1 MHKMN
6 MIRTNLFM
14 ACLFA
19 SVALF
24 GQNATDW
31 AREWKLNGSLEEV
44 HGLCPLHGTREP
56 VFVTEDGR
64 KFLKISRFD
73 FFTANDDPLYRLES
87 GLRFACRVKFD
98 ERDLA
103 NGWATIASK
112 GHVNSLGSFTLRID
126 KAEED
131 CRFSFF
137 INIDGRPEPRVSSR
151 EPVKTGVWYDLEAGW
166 DGNEIWLSV
175 NGDVTRR
182 ERKGPIASNFAP
194 LKIGPFEGVISDFR
208 ITGRPDDS
216 QIVGKWE
223 HVAERQEVANEK
235 KLQVSPGFR
244 LQCEIVFDEMPQG
257 ETYLIQKNN
266 EYLLRYDMGNDGTG
280 AFNFFCHLN
289 GRWEPR
295 ANCPIPLEIGK
306 RYDIVAAWDGSFNYL
321 HVNGKVIDKA
331 RIGIAAPTE
340 NPLVLGGFKGKI
352 DHLVIENPQ
361 LPMPLFRDMRCTD
374 ILPTAGQEFGYQA
387 WLDNAGSDLEECTV
401 VIEPSKGLEATPS
414 RMEIGRLPSRDSR
427 KLEWRL
433 KATESV
439 CGQIIVS
446 LYSNDKVLRKYS
458 RPIVVLPKEAP
469 DYSVKKFQPETL
481 GGTWYFIDS
490 VNGDDS
496 RDGHSEKT
504 AWRSFKNINGKTL
517 QAGERLLLKR
527 GSVFCEE
534 LQISAKGTA
543 DNWAV
548 VESYGEGCRPIIRR
562 NRDIDDRCMY
572 VLNPDYL
579 VIREL
584 IVCNAGKGI
593 DVSYR
598 QSGHR
603 GILIE
608 HCLAHHIEGLYRFNA
623 HGIPEWRDK
632 KGAPGSGNAA
642 GISVGGYNM
651 SDVIIREC
659 EMYQCSVAF
668 RATGDNVFLDRIFC
682 HDNYAHNTSPHPVV
696 SMTTRS
702 ILQNS
707 VFDASGWNASA
718 GTMGIMLGPNYGF
731 IVRNCYF
738 INQPDS
744 GSHDEGGIDFECDGE
759 GNLIDHCTFR
769 NNAGAAIEVLGL
781 KSPQTR
787 NVAIRNCRFDKNN
800 TATKLGPSEIFVWG
814 GTTDRSIVC
823 SNGVIENNGYVLRD
837 GIEFYVN
844 KAASTIPD
852 WKLANNT
859 QYATSKELNKAMP
872 YTEPPPRF
880 IYSGGEIWS
889 DKREFNGI
897 TNDDDDDDDNDEEFV
912 LKEGYPEVPK
922 DSRLWMGFEQIEGPA
937 NMLNGE
943 FPVIGDY
950 RLQYIFDNEEFWTS
964 SRFAVHILPKG
975 TVVKKAWCFNKN
987 LDKEGWTDA
996 DLGTEK
1002 EIFKAEKPEWGTFA
1016 NPVNLVCGDYYVMAI
1031 KDAKNA
1037 HILSEEGLGLKCD
1050 ECPVLS
1056 IRMQNHTPSRRM
1068 KVSFTTDSSV
1078 EWNNANAVEFDVV
1091 PNDNDDTLYQIR
1103 MDGCAGWKGTVR
1115 QLRIDFSADE
1125 TPITGTCRIDY
1136 IWLGSTPK

>member
-1 MHKMN
+1 
-6 MIRTNLFM
+6 MIKSTNAIRMKWFM
-14 ACLFA
+14 ICLL
-19 SVALF
+19 VTIALS

-31 AREWKLNGSLEEV
+31 AREWRLDGSLEEA
-44 HGLCPLHGTREP
+44 HGLCPLREGKQP
-56 VFVTEDGR
+56 PEFVMVDGR
-64 KFLKISRFD
+64 KMLKMTSLGSY
-73 FFTANDDPLYRLES
+73 TSNDDPLYRLEP
-87 GLRFACRVKFD
+87 GFRFACRVKFD
-98 ERDLA
+98 SLDVG

-112 GHVNSLGSFTLRID
+112 GHVNSMGSFTFRID
-126 KAEED
+126 KPEENR
-131 CRFSFF
+131 RFSFF

-182 ERKGPIASNFAP
+182 ERKGPVASNFAP
-194 LKIGPFEGVISDFR
+194 LQIGPIEGLLSDFR
-208 ITGRPDDS
+208 ITGRPNDS
-216 QIVGKWE
+216 HVVGKWD
-223 HVAERQEVANEK
+223 HVIGKQEVANTK
-235 KLQVSPGFR
+235 KLQLSPCFR

-257 ETYLIQKNN
+257 ETYLIQKEK
-266 EYLLRYDMGNDGTG
+266 EYLLRYDMGKDGTG
-280 AFNFFCHLN
+280 AFNFFSHLN
-289 GRWEPR
+289 GHWEPR
-295 ANCPIPLEIGK
+295 VTCPMPLEIGK
-306 RYDIVAAWDGSFNYL
+306 RYSIVAAWDGMFNYL
-321 HVNGKVIDKA
+321 HVNGKAIDKA

-340 NPLVLGGFKGKI
+340 NPLVLGGFKGKM

-361 LPMPLFRDMRCTD
+361 LPMPLLRDMRCTEL
-374 ILPTAGQEFGYQA
+374 LPMAGQEFGYQA
-387 WLDNAGSDLEECTV
+387 WLDNAGSDLEDCIV
-401 VIEPSKGLEATPS
+401 VVEPSKGLVATPS
-414 RMEIGRLPSRDSR
+414 RMAIGRLPSGSSR

-433 KATESV
+433 KAAESV
-439 CGQIIVS
+439 CGNITIS
-446 LYSNDKVLRKYS
+446 LYSNDKLLRKYP
-458 RPIVVLPKEAP
+458 RRVVVLPKEVP
-469 DYSVKKFQPETL
+469 DYSAKKFQPETL

-490 VNGDDS
+490 VKGDDS

-517 QAGERLLLKR
+517 QAGERLRLKR
-527 GSVFCEE
+527 GSVFREE

-548 VESYGEGCRPIIRR
+548 IDSYGEGCRPIIRR

-579 VIREL
+579 VIRDL

-593 DVSYR
+593 DVSYQ

-608 HCLAHHIEGLYRFNA
+608 RCLAHHIEGLYRFNA

-632 KGAPGSGNAA
+632 KGAPGSGNAG
-642 GISVGGYNM
+642 GISVGGYSM
-651 SDVIIREC
+651 SDVILRDC

-668 RATGDNVFLDRIFC
+668 RTTGDNVFMDRIFC

-707 VFDASGWNASA
+707 VFDSSGWNASA

-744 GSHDEGGIDFECDGE
+744 NSSDEGGIDFEADGE
-759 GNLIDHCTFR
+759 NNLIDHCTFR

-781 KSPQTR
+781 RTPQTR

-844 KAASTIPD
+844 KATSTIPD

-859 QYATSKELNKAMP
+859 QYATSEELNKAMP
-872 YTEPPPRF
+872 YTEPPERYIGYEF
-880 IYSGGEIWS
+880 WT
-889 DKREFNGI
+889 DKRDFYDIWAECDTLKFGASVKSYYENPENTEVRNWI
-897 TNDDDDDDDNDEEFV
+897 QSFV
-912 LKEGYPEVPK
+912 
-922 DSRLWMGFEQIEGPA
+922 QIEGPA
-937 NMLNGE
+937 NMSSTGKLR
-943 FPVIGDY
+943 VGDY
-950 RLQYIFDNEEFWTS
+950 RFQFVLDNEVFWTTT
-964 SRFAVHILPKG
+964 RFAVHVLPKG
-975 TVVKKAWCFNKN
+975 TSVKKAWCFDKN

-996 DLGTEK
+996 DLGTVK
-1002 EIFKAEKPEWGTFA
+1002 EYFKADKPEWGTFA
-1016 NPVNLVCGDYYVMAI
+1016 NPVNLVCGDYYVMAV

-1037 HILSEEGLGLKCD
+1037 HILSAEGLGLKCD
-1050 ECPVLS
+1050 ECPVLT
-1056 IRMQNHTPSRRM
+1056 IRMQNHTNSKRM
-1068 KVSFTTDSSV
+1068 KVSFTTDAMTDWSS
-1078 EWNNANAVEFDVV
+1078 EDAVEFDVV

-1103 MDGCAGWKGTVR
+1103 LDVCAGWKGTVR

-1125 TPITGTCRIDY
+1125 TPITGTVRIDY

>member
-1 MHKMN
+1 MN

-14 ACLFA
+14 TCLFA
-19 SVALF
+19 SVVLF
-24 GQNATDW
+24 GQNATNW
-31 AREWKLNGSLEEV
+31 AREWKLDGSLEEV

-194 LKIGPFEGVISDFR
+194 LKIGPFEGVVSDFR
-208 ITGRPDDS
+208 ITGSPDDS
-216 QIVGKWE
+216 QIVGKWD

-244 LQCEIVFDEMPQG
+244 LQCEIVFNEMPQG

-295 ANCPIPLEIGK
+295 ANCPLPLEIGK

-321 HVNGKVIDKA
+321 HVNGKAIDKA
-331 RIGIAAPTE
+331 RIGIADPTE

-352 DHLVIENPQ
+352 NHLVIENPQ
-361 LPMPLFRDMRCTD
+361 LPMPLFRDMRCMD

-387 WLDNAGSDLEECTV
+387 WLDNAGSNLEDCTV
-401 VIEPSKGLEATPS
+401 VIEPSKGMEATPA
-414 RMEIGRLPSRDSR
+414 RLEIGRLPSRDSR

-433 KATESV
+433 KAAESV
-439 CGQIIVS
+439 CGQIVVS
-446 LYSNDKVLRKYS
+446 LYSNDKVLRRYS
-458 RPIVVLPKEAP
+458 RPIVVLPKETS
-469 DYSVKKFQPETL
+469 DYSSKKFQPKTL

-651 SDVIIREC
+651 SDVIFREC

-823 SNGVIENNGYVLRD
+823 SNGIIENNGYVLRD

-844 KAASTIPD
+844 KAESTIPD

-859 QYATSKELNKAMP
+859 QYATSEELNKAMP

-987 LDKEGWTDA
+987 LDKEGWTDG

-1031 KDAKNA
+1031 KEAKNA

-1056 IRMQNHTPSRRM
+1056 IRMQNHTPSKRM
-1068 KVSFTTDSSV
+1068 KVIFTTDSSA
-1078 EWNNANAVEFDVV
+1078 EWNNANAMEFDVV

-1125 TPITGTCRIDY
+1125 TPITGTVRIDY